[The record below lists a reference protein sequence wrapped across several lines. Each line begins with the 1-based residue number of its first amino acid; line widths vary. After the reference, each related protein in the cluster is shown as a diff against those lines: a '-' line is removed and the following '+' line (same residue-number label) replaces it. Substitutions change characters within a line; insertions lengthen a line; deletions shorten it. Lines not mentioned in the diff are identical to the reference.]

1 MAGVLPA
8 LIIVFREVFEAG
20 LVVGIVLAVT
30 QGVPHRGLWIA
41 GGVAAG
47 VLGSCL
53 MAGFAGVISQAFA
66 GSGQELVNATVLMI
80 AVVMLTWH
88 NVWMARHGREL
99 AAQFRAAGE
108 AVAAGSKSLVAL
120 AVVVCVAVLR
130 EGFEVVMFL
139 YGVLAT
145 QGATGFE
152 VFVGGVA
159 GMLLGALVC
168 GATYFGMLTIPQR
181 FLFSVTSI
189 MIAFLAAGMAAQAIG
204 FLEQANVVLALDQV
218 VWDSSWLLSDS
229 SILGR
234 VLRTLVGYN
243 DRPTLMQLTVYCATL
258 AVMFTLMKLLAPPPR
273 GRRPVT
279 RLVQQSGVHHRL
291 AYRDLR
297 LFGRRHHRQAQQVL
311 AAAEQRHA
319 VFDRRR
325 ARFHEQIDMQRGEL
339 VLQRERSCK
348 VAAQASALELGA
360 QPRRHVGRHR
370 DAAVAAVGHEA
381 ERGDV
386 LARRAD

>member
-20 LVVGIVLAVT
+20 LIVGIVLAVT
-30 QGVPHRGLWIA
+30 QGVPRRGLWIS

-53 MAGFAGVISQAFA
+53 MAAFAGVISQAFA
-66 GSGQELVNATVLMI
+66 GSGQELVNATVLLI

-99 AAQFRAAGE
+99 AAEFRAAGE

-145 QGATGFE
+145 EGATGFE
-152 VFVGGVA
+152 VFIGGVA

-168 GATYFGMLTIPQR
+168 AATYLGMLTIPQR
-181 FLFSVTSI
+181 YLFGVTSF

-204 FLEQANVVLALDQV
+204 FLEQANVVLALDRV

-234 VLRTLVGYN
+234 VLRTLIGYN

-258 AVMFTLMKLLAPPPR
+258 AVMFALMKLLAPPPR
-273 GRRPVT
+273 G
-279 RLVQQSGVHHRL
+279 
-291 AYRDLR
+291 
-297 LFGRRHHRQAQQVL
+297 
-311 AAAEQRHA
+311 HA
-319 VFDRRR
+319 VT
-325 ARFHEQIDMQRGEL
+325 A
-339 VLQRERSCK
+339 
-348 VAAQASALELGA
+348 
-360 QPRRHVGRHR
+360 
-370 DAAVAAVGHEA
+370 
-381 ERGDV
+381 
-386 LARRAD
+386 